1 MEKFRTLIV
10 DDDALILELMK
21 HVTRK
26 HSILEVEATTSSK
39 EAIRRIKEN
48 RPYHIILADLVMPEF
63 SGMDVMR
70 AARNRSP
77 DTRGIMVTGFGDKEL
92 TAEAIKLGLSDYL
105 KKPFRNEELDLA
117 IRNGIAHFQQMGTIL
132 TKTEELKRK
141 SETLSQ
147 LSQRELAVVER
158 LKPLKKQIEAIQSNQ
173 KEAQARE
180 TRIAQ
185 VRNAGRG
192 DAAISITARLNDLG
206 QLLSERKITEEEFNK
221 VRKSLIDKAYKRP
234 PAP

>member
-26 HSILEVEATTSSK
+26 HPILEVEATTSSAQ
-39 EAIRRIKEN
+39 AIQRIQEN
-48 RPYHIILADLVMPEF
+48 PPYHIILADLVMPEY

-105 KKPFRNEELDLA
+105 RKPFRNEELDLA
-117 IRNGIAHFQQMGTIL
+117 VRNAIVHFKQIGAIFENKKTLEKKQLTLQRLSDREQEIA
-132 TKTEELKRK
+132 
-141 SETLSQ
+141 
-147 LSQRELAVVER
+147 QRLR
-158 LKPLKKQIEAIQSNQ
+158 PLKDQAEALARSKQEA
-173 KEAQARE
+173 EALA
-180 TRIAQ
+180 TRLTQ

-206 QLLSERKITEEEFNK
+206 QLLSDRQITEEEFNH
-221 VRKSLIDKAYKRP
+221 VRKSLLEKAYKRP
-234 PAP
+234 IGT